1 VSLPGLFET
10 IRVREGRAPFLAQ
23 HVARLMTSCAV
34 TGRQPP
40 APGIEDRVSS
50 HRAAGDIIVRL
61 TMDDRG
67 ERIETRPVPPS
78 EPMRIVFSGTKHEV
92 YVHKSTHRDVFDR
105 ARSRVVPFRADEAI
119 LLTGEGFLAEG
130 CVTSVFFWQGSTL
143 CTPALEL
150 GILPGIGRARV
161 LELARERKITLEEGK
176 YSRSMVEGLPL
187 FLVNSVRGVL
197 ETAVHGDWRKPRDDR
212 TRALADRFWG

>member
-1 VSLPGLFET
+1 MPGLFET
-10 IRVREGRAPFLAQ
+10 IRIRQGAAPFLGQ
-23 HVARLMTSCAV
+23 HVARLMASCQV

-40 APGIEDRVSS
+40 APGIESRVLA
-50 HRAAGDIIVRL
+50 HLPAADIIVRV

-67 ERIETRPVPPS
+67 ERVETRAVPPAG
-78 EPMRIVFSGTKHEV
+78 PMRIVFSGTRHEV
-92 YVHKSTHRDVFDR
+92 YVHKSTLREVFDR

-143 CTPALEL
+143 CTPTLEL

-161 LELARERKITLEEGK
+161 IELARERKVTVEEGK
-176 YSRSMVEGLPL
+176 YTRSVVEGLPL

-197 ETAVHGDWRKPRDDR
+197 ETAVHGDWRRPRDDR